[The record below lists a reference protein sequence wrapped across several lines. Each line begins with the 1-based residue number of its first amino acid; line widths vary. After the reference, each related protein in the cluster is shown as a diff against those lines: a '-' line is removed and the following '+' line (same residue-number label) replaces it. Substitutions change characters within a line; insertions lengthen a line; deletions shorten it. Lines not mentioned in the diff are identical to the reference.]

1 MQALSILIKPV
12 SSSCS
17 LDCDYCFYND
27 LADQRMTKNYGKMNE
42 ETMTVIIKKAM
53 AAHPRVISFAFQ
65 GGEPMLIGLP
75 FYYTFVALVEKYNT
89 SNIPVFFSIQTNG
102 YHITDDWIDFLK
114 TYRFLVGISVDGI
127 KAIHNQLRQTKAG
140 KPTFDVI
147 MGNIEKVKKAE
158 ISFNILCVLTSVT
171 ARYIDDVARFFDE
184 QNFKH
189 IQYIPCLD
197 RLHLPREEQKLL
209 MSQEQYSKVLSV
221 LFNQYLTS
229 YLSGDY
235 VSNRLFDNFVGI
247 LLNQQPEDCSLA
259 GQCTTYF
266 VIEANGDVFPC
277 DFYVDDEFLLGSILD
292 ESYASLFHSDTAKSF
307 RKDTVLADD
316 CLDCPFLTLCKGGCK
331 RYKVGG
337 KYAYCEAYQTF
348 FNKHLHELEILAHR
362 VKTGQI
368 SE

>member
-27 LADQRMTKNYGKMNE
+27 LADQRSTKNYGRMTE
-42 ETMTVIIKKAM
+42 QTMAVIIEKAM
-53 AAHPRVISFAFQ
+53 AHDPRVISFAFQ

-75 FYYTFVALVEKYNT
+75 FYYSFISLVEKYNT
-89 SNIPVFFSIQTNG
+89 KNVPVFYSMQTNG
-102 YHITDDWIDFLK
+102 YHINDEWIKFFK
-114 TYRFLVGISVDGI
+114 ANRFLLGISVDGI
-127 KAIHNQLRQTKAG
+127 KAIHDQLRPTKTK

-147 MGNIEKVKKAE
+147 MDNIEKVKEAD
-158 ISFNILCVLTSVT
+158 IPFNILCVLTSIT
-171 ARYIDDVARFFDE
+171 AKRIDEVAHFFDAKG
-184 QNFKH
+184 FKH

-197 RLHLPREEQKLL
+197 RLAIPREEQKLL
-209 MSQEQYSKVLSV
+209 MSQEDYAKALSV
-221 LFNQYLTS
+221 LFNRYLMG

-247 LLNQQPEDCSLA
+247 LLGQQPEDCSLA

-277 DFYVDDEFLLGSILD
+277 DFYVDDTHLLGSIYE
-292 ESYASLFHSDTAKSF
+292 ESYQSLYDTTTAKEF
-307 RKDTVLADD
+307 RKETVLADD
-316 CLDCPFLTLCKGGCK
+316 CLDCPFISLCKGGCK
-331 RYKVGG
+331 RYNYKG

-348 FNKHLHELEILAHR
+348 FQKHLHELEGLAQR
-362 VKTGQI
+362 VKEG
-368 SE
+368 